1 MDIAGVGVGLTATS
15 NDELVAEVRLPLDA
29 VSVYPVPARFILRSV
44 KVATPFTAGTVAV
57 PKRLA
62 PAAPVPDVMLTVTES
77 VADVTVFPSESVI
90 TTTGW
95 VVNVLQAT
103 APDGCVE
110 KARVVGPLGRW
121 ANPYPQTLFG
131 TFPLGNALA
140 LR

>member
-1 MDIAGVGVGLTATS
+1 MSKASPATVVEGS
-15 NDELVAEVRLPLDA
+15 LATTSVEAAAAETLNDELTAEVRLPLDA

-90 TTTGW
+90 MTTGW

-110 KARVVGPLGRW
+110 KARVGVGW
-121 ANPYPQTLFG
+121 
-131 TFPLGNALA
+131 

>member
-1 MDIAGVGVGLTATS
+1 MDIAGVAVGLTATS

-44 KVATPFTAGTVAV
+44 KVATPFTAGSVAV

-110 KARVVGPLGRW
+110 KDRVVG
-121 ANPYPQTLFG
+121 TLCG
-131 TFPLGNALA
+131 VALTSLETQDSLPSMSYVEMA
-140 LR
+140 V